1 MLVST
6 LGVGCSC
13 PTTRAQPAT
22 SPENSPLRAP
32 PPQNLLIAVCAACIG
47 TDTEYPW
54 RTVLT
59 MASVVGGLGGGTT
72 ITLLGAFAYLADCC
86 PPKDRALSFTLIEA
100 FYGVGSLAAYFGGG
114 YISKDRG
121 ETATL
126 LIVAAWLGAV
136 CLYIVVIPE
145 SITPEK
151 QVALQW
157 RKLHS
162 LQALVGFVKTG
173 PNDLPGA
180 RLTRCALAAAFVTAF
195 LGFLG
200 GFSVTTLFFKGARY
214 HWDDGK
220 IGIYNGVCQAGRSF
234 TVFLAPTIEWLSPS
248 DRQKRGLVQVFLVV
262 FAACN
267 IATPWA
273 RPPGTV
279 YALGGVAGLVLP
291 TCFGYLRS
299 MVSRAFA
306 DEAQGEGL
314 AGLAFIEG
322 LDTLLSALIFNS
334 VFDVHAR
341 GLPDGSAAWFA
352 IGASAVLASA
362 TLFAVFPSPN
372 ELVVAKIPTGASGR
386 GVPGSDGEETPLL
399 GPSDNTLVN

>member
-1 MLVST
+1 
-6 LGVGCSC
+6 
-13 PTTRAQPAT
+13 
-22 SPENSPLRAP
+22 
-32 PPQNLLIAVCAACIG
+32 VCAACIG

-59 MASVVGGLGGGTT
+59 LASVVGGLGGGTT

-86 PPKDRALSFTLIEA
+86 PPKERALSFTLIEA

-126 LIVAAWLGAV
+126 LIVAAWLCGV
-136 CLYIVVIPE
+136 CLYVVVIPE
-145 SITPEK
+145 SLAPENK
-151 QVALQW
+151 AALQW
-157 RKLHS
+157 RKFHS
-162 LQALVGFVKTG
+162 LQALFGFVRTEKNAVAG
-173 PNDLPGA
+173 V
-180 RLTRCALAAAFVTAF
+180 RKTRCALAVAFVTAF

-200 GFSVTTLFFKGARY
+200 GFSITTLYFKGPMY
-214 HWDDGK
+214 QWDDAK
-220 IGIYNGVCQAGRSF
+220 IGVYNGVCQGGRSL
-234 TVFLAPTIEWLSPS
+234 TVVLAPLIDRLSPS
-248 DRQKRGLVQVFLVV
+248 DLQKRTMVQVFLLI

-273 RPPGTV
+273 QTSGTV

-291 TCFGYLRS
+291 SCFGYLRS
-299 MVSRAFA
+299 MVSRAFV
-306 DEAQGEGL
+306 DDAQGKGL

-322 LDTLLSALIFNS
+322 LDTLVSALLFNT
-334 VFDVHAR
+334 VFFVQTT
-341 GLPDGSAAWFA
+341 GLATGSASWFA

-372 ELVVAKIPTGASGR
+372 ELVETKLLSTTSSDITVADEA
-386 GVPGSDGEETPLL
+386 TPLL
-399 GPSDNTLVN
+399 GNTEGDRTVN